1 MLKMNKVSE
10 PRLDL
15 KYPFSWEG
23 LEPFHYPLD
32 ENQVPQTEISKK
44 IGLHYYP
51 ITIAQ
56 FGLFHLQK
64 YARNGREAD
73 LQIAKSNALWLLK
86 NVQPWGK
93 DSLAWVHDFMLPF
106 YGPKAPWISGMAQGL
121 ALSLLLRMQPY
132 LTDATIPECAEK
144 VMNVFYHPVQEQG
157 VVTHF
162 PDGGVSFE
170 EFPTTPQ
177 SQVLNGHI
185 FAMIGIHDFAVTFQE
200 KRAVELFDQAVTGL
214 QNNLHLYDTGFWNL
228 YDLHPSRRLAS
239 PMYIKVHVQLLT
251 ILSELTGE
259 QYFLK
264 TAKKWQTYLKRPACR
279 LRWGVL
285 KTVEKIRLKL

>member
-23 LEPFHYPLD
+23 LESFRYPLD
-32 ENQVPQTEISKK
+32 DKQVPQTEISKK

-56 FGLFHLQK
+56 FGLFQLQK
-64 YARNGREAD
+64 YAETGREAD

-93 DSLAWVHDFMLPF
+93 DSLAWVHHFTLPF
-106 YGPKAPWISGMAQGL
+106 YGPIAPWISGMAQGV
-121 ALSLLLRMQPY
+121 AISFLLRMQPY
-132 LTDATIPECAEK
+132 LTDANITECAEK
-144 VMNVFYHPVQEQG
+144 AMNVFYHPVHEQG

-162 PDGGVSFE
+162 RDGGISFE

-177 SQVLNGHI
+177 SQVLNGHM
-185 FAMIGIHDFAVTFQE
+185 FAMIGIHDFAATFRE
-200 KRAVELFDQAVTGL
+200 KRAVELFDLAVTGL
-214 QNNLHLYDTGFWNL
+214 KNNLDLYDTGFWNL

-264 TAKKWQTYLKRPACR
+264 TAKKWQTYLKRPTCR
-279 LRWGVL
+279 LRWGVS